1 MKWALLLVV
10 CQIVSSYRPEIWT
23 PLRPES
29 DDADVP
35 ERLTQCRLVDLKSL
49 CQLQLKANDCLH
61 VEDTKATK
69 GRTRF
74 RDQPKECYLRGP
86 VEGVAVIYGGNAT
99 APTVTVSGKASW
111 IISGGLHFHGLRF
124 QVPALRVKNARLTFY
139 NTSAVKD
146 GGAIYAG
153 RGGLKLR
160 ESTVQV
166 ESSTAR
172 NGGAI
177 ALSAAGHLSCK
188 ASTIATQRTN
198 ATNDGGS
205 IYAKNVRLENS
216 SIQISVASANDG
228 GGMMADMLVVKSSSI
243 FISNTSAYGHGGA
256 TYSHRRLVLMNSTLR
271 GMNCD
276 ASSTLASKGGAVY
289 AFLVELR
296 NASVEIDGAASGAD
310 GGCIHAVRSM
320 MATGSSL
327 MFSRCNA
334 SHGAVHVG
342 AELHLTHSS
351 MEVHN
356 SSAQSSA
363 ALHCEK
369 VFMNSSRMN
378 FTKIHSQVPPVMLES
393 STFKMEG
400 GSSLILLGAGDHDG
414 FSAIE
419 LSSRDR
425 AIAENQSFEMSA
437 DSSLVIA
444 DFFSGLLSDG
454 GTVRLRNAQ
463 LQRLHYAV
471 EMPRAIELDVAD
483 AVLED
488 VSELAFSCGQCRR
501 LSLDHL
507 EGFSGALLRAAE
519 LESWSLRHVKVR
531 CSRSQVACVQIA
543 SALVFLDPEPWR
555 LENVSL
561 EAEDV
566 SSDFAPVL
574 LDVEGP
580 KAPGSHS
587 HLAATCPA
595 GSFSFIQESSS
606 IVSKTAEIFAMFEMM
621 REDPADHPHPPGP
634 RCCASTKTLPRAMR
648 FLRRTFDFD
657 FGIIPEMNRSCD
669 PATYPCVCTT
679 HICDHQILKTS
690 LVSTRVSCMSC
701 PMGQYSLK
709 PYTREL
715 KGDDSGLLGS
725 SGSVLQGD
733 CIACT
738 EVAQQVGRT
747 PFCAGRSV
755 RVPKGIMAMEGG
767 NPSGCSKD
775 GLCFFRCPNTAACP
789 GGDMATVENS
799 TPRHCAPGYDDQAP
813 GCSTCA
819 SGYGRQNLDA
829 FECNR
834 CGRWDLSL
842 GYFLLLPVVPLLL
855 AVRSAS
861 QTEKERMS
869 MVIKVILSFGTFI
882 ATIQNIL
889 EQTETYLQLQQRL
902 KVAVGLMEA
911 EGGDGSSLV
920 SASFDCL
927 IGGTASRWHYLAL
940 QSFHSVAFL
949 LMFAAL
955 EILGG
960 TSNSFGASW
969 IRRNIVLGNAF
980 LPAIFSSFLQWTPCF
995 HMKKNS
1001 DGSFQSFSVFQVT
1014 EECSS
1019 LLGFVMPCCGMLV
1032 FLALGPLHWIYMV
1045 SQSRKWENRKEYIGF
1060 LIAGYNEHCEWWEI
1074 TVLLRKTFLIGSLV
1088 LLPVSYAPMSLVIVT
1103 VLIML
1108 AALVGHLMMRPYV
1121 DPLMNL
1127 LEGGVLTYSMLALI
1141 LTLYLMSESWTN
1153 TNKALVFFVLVSSN
1167 AVTCILL
1174 LAVFLVIAL
1183 RRPGKQEAAVTAPI
1197 AG

>member
-1 MKWALLLVV
+1 
-10 CQIVSSYRPEIWT
+10 
-23 PLRPES
+23 
-29 DDADVP
+29 
-35 ERLTQCRLVDLKSL
+35 
-49 CQLQLKANDCLH
+49 
-61 VEDTKATK
+61 
-69 GRTRF
+69 
-74 RDQPKECYLRGP
+74 
-86 VEGVAVIYGGNAT
+86 
-99 APTVTVSGKASW
+99 
-111 IISGGLHFHGLRF
+111 
-124 QVPALRVKNARLTFY
+124 
-139 NTSAVKD
+139 
-146 GGAIYAG
+146 
-153 RGGLKLR
+153 
-160 ESTVQV
+160 
-166 ESSTAR
+166 
-172 NGGAI
+172 
-177 ALSAAGHLSCK
+177 
-188 ASTIATQRTN
+188 
-198 ATNDGGS
+198 
-205 IYAKNVRLENS
+205 
-216 SIQISVASANDG
+216 
-228 GGMMADMLVVKSSSI
+228 
-243 FISNTSAYGHGGA
+243 
-256 TYSHRRLVLMNSTLR
+256 
-271 GMNCD
+271 
-276 ASSTLASKGGAVY
+276 
-289 AFLVELR
+289 
-296 NASVEIDGAASGAD
+296 
-310 GGCIHAVRSM
+310 
-320 MATGSSL
+320 
-327 MFSRCNA
+327 
-334 SHGAVHVG
+334 
-342 AELHLTHSS
+342 
-351 MEVHN
+351 
-356 SSAQSSA
+356 
-363 ALHCEK
+363 
-369 VFMNSSRMN
+369 
-378 FTKIHSQVPPVMLES
+378 
-393 STFKMEG
+393 
-400 GSSLILLGAGDHDG
+400 
-414 FSAIE
+414 
-419 LSSRDR
+419 
-425 AIAENQSFEMSA
+425 
-437 DSSLVIA
+437 
-444 DFFSGLLSDG
+444 
-454 GTVRLRNAQ
+454 
-463 LQRLHYAV
+463 
-471 EMPRAIELDVAD
+471 
-483 AVLED
+483 
-488 VSELAFSCGQCRR
+488 
-501 LSLDHL
+501 
-507 EGFSGALLRAAE
+507 
-519 LESWSLRHVKVR
+519 
-531 CSRSQVACVQIA
+531 
-543 SALVFLDPEPWR
+543 
-555 LENVSL
+555 
-561 EAEDV
+561 
-566 SSDFAPVL
+566 
-574 LDVEGP
+574 
-580 KAPGSHS
+580 
-587 HLAATCPA
+587 
-595 GSFSFIQESSS
+595 
-606 IVSKTAEIFAMFEMM
+606 
-621 REDPADHPHPPGP
+621 
-634 RCCASTKTLPRAMR
+634 
-648 FLRRTFDFD
+648 
-657 FGIIPEMNRSCD
+657 
-669 PATYPCVCTT
+669 
-679 HICDHQILKTS
+679 
-690 LVSTRVSCMSC
+690 
-701 PMGQYSLK
+701 MGQYSLK

-767 NPSGCSKD
+767 NRSGCSKD

-1060 LIAGYNEHCEWWEI
+1060 LIAGYYEHCEWWEI